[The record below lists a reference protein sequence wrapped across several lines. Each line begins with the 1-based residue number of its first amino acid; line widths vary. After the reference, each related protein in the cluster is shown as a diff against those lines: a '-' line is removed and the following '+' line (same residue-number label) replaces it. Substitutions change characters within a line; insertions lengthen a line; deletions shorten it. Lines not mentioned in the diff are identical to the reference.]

1 MWHRT
6 STLSR
11 WTSANKY
18 KILPTMV
25 LINYISD
32 TLVRVLESGLICRID
47 NHIRKRVTRGD
58 STVTAEIPI
67 QRSIS
72 FPLMSL

>member
-1 MWHRT
+1 
-6 STLSR
+6 
-11 WTSANKY
+11 
-18 KILPTMV
+18 MV
-25 LINYISD
+25 LINYTSD